1 MERNIIFSG
10 GGSGGH
16 VLPAITLIDEL
27 QKNPQNKIYYIG
39 GEKGIERE
47 IIGRKQIPYK
57 AIKTGKL
64 RRYFSLEN
72 FLDIFKILWGM
83 AQSFFY
89 LLKFKSQNTIV
100 FSTGGFV
107 SVPVVVAAF
116 LTRKKVF
123 IHEQTSRVG
132 LANKLA
138 SFFADKIFI
147 SFKQSASYFPPDK
160 THYSGYPLRDECF
173 SQTKSSVEIDG
184 VSLESVQRP
193 ILFVT
198 GGGNGS
204 LLINECVEKYLN
216 ELKKDYFIIHQVGKN
231 FVEKFN
237 QFKDENYHPM
247 GFIDQNMIDMYKY
260 ASIVISRA
268 GAGTVCELMALRKRS
283 IFIPLKIAQKNE
295 QYFNALEAQKEFGS
309 FVVKEDELKAKDLT
323 ELIDEFSKQETT
335 QENQYLFNN
344 GKDLL
349 IKEILEVSKG

>member
-72 FLDIFKILWGM
+72 FLDVFKILWGM

-89 LLKFKSQNTIV
+89 LLKFKPQNTVV

-173 SQTKSSVEIDG
+173 SQTKSRVEIDG

-237 QFKDENYHPM
+237 QYKGENYHPM

>member
-27 QKNPQNKIYYIG
+27 QKGPQNKIHYIG

-47 IIGRKQIPYK
+47 IIEKKKIPYK

-64 RRYFSLEN
+64 RRYFSIEN
-72 FLDIFKILWGM
+72 FIDIFKIIWGLG
-83 AQSFFY
+83 QSFFY
-89 LLKFKSQNTIV
+89 LLKFKSKNTLV

-116 LTRKKVF
+116 LTGKKVF

-147 SFKQSASYFPPDK
+147 SFKQSASYFPVHK
-160 THYSGYPLRDECF
+160 TQYSGYPLRDECF
-173 SQTKSSVEIDG
+173 SQNKGPIEIDG
-184 VSLESVQRP
+184 LSLAELDRP

-204 LLINECVEKYLN
+204 LLINEYVEKHLN
-216 ELKKDYFIIHQVGKN
+216 DLKKDYFIIHQVGKN
-231 FVEKFN
+231 FVEKYN
-237 QFKDENYHPM
+237 SFKDENYHPI

-260 ASIVISRA
+260 ADIVISRA

-309 FVVKEDELKAKDLT
+309 LVIQEDELKGKDLIVLLKDFLQQVDNK
-323 ELIDEFSKQETT
+323 ESDYQLS
-335 QENQYLFNN
+335 N

-349 IKEILEVSKG
+349 LKEILEVSES